1 MVNVSTNEP
10 RHRPI
15 GVTIIAVLLAIE
27 SFVEIALGILAIG
40 GILALGHVA
49 AQHGHTGTRT
59 AIDIVGIVL
68 GGNSPGNRYHH
79 SHLRYRIMDF
89 ETLGLLANHYRRSN
103 HIDQACARIYS
114 TKRLSSA
121 DCTGHDYSC
130 HHSVILLARPLCAQ
144 SVPRFSGLK

>member
-68 GGNSPGNRYHH
+68 GGIPLAIG
-79 SHLRYRIMDF
+79 II
-89 ETLGLLANHYRRSN
+89 TLIFVIGLWTL
-103 HIDQACARIYS
+103 
-114 TKRLSSA
+114 KRWAFWLTIIVEVITLIRHA
-121 DCTGHDYSC
+121 LEFTQPNA
-130 HHSVILLARPLCAQ
+130 SVVQIVLGMIIPVIILLYFLLDPYVRRAFHVSA
-144 SVPRFSGLK
+144 G